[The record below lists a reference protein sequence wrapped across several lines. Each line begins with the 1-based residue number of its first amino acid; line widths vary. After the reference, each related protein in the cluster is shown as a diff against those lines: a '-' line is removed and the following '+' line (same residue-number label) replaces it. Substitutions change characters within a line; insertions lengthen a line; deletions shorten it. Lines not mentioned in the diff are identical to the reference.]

1 MGRKVSSPP
10 HLVLFMPMKCRVSCP
25 IIDKIGR
32 IIAMLCGHPDDPEWE
47 SIHVEAADTMRRS
60 QRRIRRTKKNSKH
73 RRGNFTALAAGV
85 SFGGGQK
92 VSALPTSNLLL
103 ITFNAVGTW

>member
-1 MGRKVSSPP
+1 
-10 HLVLFMPMKCRVSCP
+10 MPMKCRVSFP

-47 SIHVEAADTMRRS
+47 SVHVEAADAMRRS

-92 VSALPTSNLLL
+92 VSAPRPRPHLKPPVDY
-103 ITFNAVGTW
+103 I